1 MALSGLAQQNIPQ
14 SRQPAT
20 PAARSTFGQANSSTQ
35 MATPVAPAQ
44 RQVVN
49 NAPSA
54 MSPMP
59 NSGPQS
65 GAFASSGQDID
76 GITDK
81 DISFLT
87 SLAAMQ
93 VQYGRPHEA
102 VAYLMTVR
110 RLRPSDPQILRLL
123 AIALMK
129 MEAWEQANVI
139 LDELESLSRDDGP
152 IVYLYRSIIRF
163 RQSDL
168 FGAKQLFARF
178 CALKSGGNA

>member
-1 MALSGLAQQNIPQ
+1 MALSGLAQQNTSQP
-14 SRQPAT
+14 RQAVGST
-20 PAARSTFGQANSSTQ
+20 TQSTFGQANGSAG
-35 MATPVAPAQ
+35 MATPVAAAPVQ
-44 RQVVN
+44 RQVIS
-49 NAPSA
+49 NAPSGA
-54 MSPMP
+54 TPM
-59 NSGPQS
+59 PQS
-65 GAFASSGQDID
+65 GNFASSGQDIE

-139 LDELESLSRDDGP
+139 LDELESLSGGEGP
-152 IVYLYRSIIRF
+152 LVYLYRSIIRF

-178 CALKSGGNA
+178 CALKSGGNT